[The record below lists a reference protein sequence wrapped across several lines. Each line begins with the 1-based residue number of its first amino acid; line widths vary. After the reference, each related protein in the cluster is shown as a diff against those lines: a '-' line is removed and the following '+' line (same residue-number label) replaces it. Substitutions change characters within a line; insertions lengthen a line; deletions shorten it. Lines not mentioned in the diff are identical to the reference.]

1 MKKALA
7 QNPNML
13 RTMVGLGLTLILIL
27 SYAVYGATMDSSYY
41 LYNTTNESVDHE
53 TTDQGVSDENTTQ
66 SWTFSTFKATTWLN
80 VSIAGIESG
89 DSVSITIS
97 DGVWYHHEMLGS
109 DDAERF
115 SCRQNNEK
123 NYEEYNVCTAAST
136 HSLTAEED
144 GNLTF
149 RGIVHPE
156 LPMGGL
162 GSLFADSMEEA
173 VEASEDLISQNNR
186 TLTWTITLTSTEPI
200 RPDEFSPYV
209 QSTSHDLESVEVFKV
224 DPVEEMLWSIS
235 ALIGC
240 FSLALIVP
248 LTIYFAARAKEMR
261 EERVRK
267 TAIEKLRD
275 DIEADD

>member
-41 LYNTTNESVDHE
+41 LYNTTNESVEHDA
-53 TTDQGVSDENTTQ
+53 TDQGLSDDNTTQ
-66 SWTFSTFKATTWLN
+66 TWTFSTFNATTWLN
-80 VSIAGIESG
+80 VSIAGVESG
-89 DSVSITIS
+89 DMVTITIS
-97 DGVWYHHEMLGS
+97 DGGWYHHEMLGS
-109 DDAERF
+109 EDADRF
-115 SCRQNNEK
+115 SCRQNNEQ

-136 HSLTAEED
+136 HSITAEND

-149 RGIVHPE
+149 RGIVHPA

-173 VEASEDLISQNNR
+173 EEASNDLISKHNR
-186 TLTWTITLTSTEPI
+186 TFTWTITLISSDSI
-200 RPDEFSPYV
+200 HPDEYTPYV

-240 FSLALIVP
+240 FGLALIVP
-248 LTIYFAARAKEMR
+248 LIIFFAARAKEMR
-261 EERVRK
+261 EDRVRQ
-267 TAIEKLRD
+267 TALEKLRD
-275 DIEADD
+275 DTEADD

>member
-1 MKKALA
+1 
-7 QNPNML
+7 ML

-41 LYNTTNESVDHE
+41 LYNTTNESVEHNA
-53 TTDQGVSDENTTQ
+53 TDQGLSDDNTTQ
-66 SWTFSTFKATTWLN
+66 TWTFSTFKATTWLN

-89 DSVSITIS
+89 DTVSIEIS

-109 DDAERF
+109 EDADRF
-115 SCRQNNEK
+115 SCRQNNEQ

-136 HSLTAEED
+136 HSITAENN

-149 RGIVHPE
+149 RGIVHPA

-162 GSLFADSMEEA
+162 GSLYADSMEEA
-173 VEASEDLISQNNR
+173 EEASNELISKHNR
-186 TLTWTITLTSTEPI
+186 TFTWTITLISSDSI
-200 RPDEFSPYV
+200 HSDEYTPYV

-240 FSLALIVP
+240 FGLALIVP
-248 LTIYFAARAKEMR
+248 LIIFFAARAKEMR
-261 EERVRK
+261 EDRVRQ
-267 TAIEKLRD
+267 TALEKLRD
-275 DIEADD
+275 DTEADD

>member
-27 SYAVYGATMDSSYY
+27 AYAVYGATMDSSYY
-41 LYNTTNESVDHE
+41 LYNTTNESAEHNA
-53 TTDQGVSDENTTQ
+53 TDQGLTDENTTQ
-66 SWTFSTFKATTWLN
+66 MWTFSTFKATTWLN

-89 DSVSITIS
+89 DKVSISVS

-115 SCRQNNEK
+115 SCRQNNEQ
-123 NYEEYNVCTAAST
+123 NYEEYNVCTVART
-136 HSLTAEED
+136 HSVTAEES

-162 GSLFADSMEEA
+162 GSLYADSMQDAED
-173 VEASEDLISQNNR
+173 ASNELSSKNNR
-186 TLTWTITLTSTEPI
+186 TLTWTITLTSSDSI
-200 RPDEFSPYV
+200 HPDEYDPHI

-240 FSLALIVP
+240 FSLALVVP
-248 LTIYFAARAKEMR
+248 LIIYVAARAKEIR
-261 EERVRK
+261 EDRVRQ
-267 TAIEKLRD
+267 AALDNLSE
-275 DIEADD
+275 DIGPNE

>member
-1 MKKALA
+1 MI
-7 QNPNML
+7 
-13 RTMVGLGLTLILIL
+13 GLGLTLILIL

-41 LYNTTNESVDHE
+41 LYNTTNESVEHNA
-53 TTDQGVSDENTTQ
+53 TDQGLSDDEMSQT
-66 SWTFSTFKATTWLN
+66 WTFSTFKATTWLN

-89 DSVSITIS
+89 DTVSITIS

-109 DDAERF
+109 EDAERF
-115 SCRQNNEK
+115 SCRQNNEQ

-136 HSLTAEED
+136 HSLTAEDD
-144 GNLTF
+144 GNITF

-162 GSLFADSMEEA
+162 GSLYADSMGEA
-173 VEASEDLISQNNR
+173 EDVSNELISRHNR
-186 TLTWTITLTSTEPI
+186 TLTWTMTLTSSDTI
-200 RPDEFSPYV
+200 HPDEYDPHV

-261 EERVRK
+261 EDRVRK
-267 TAIEKLRD
+267 VALDKLRD
-275 DIEADD
+275 DTEANG

>member
-1 MKKALA
+1 MKKAW
-7 QNPNML
+7 PKI
-13 RTMVGLGLTLILIL
+13 RTCFGPWLGPGLTLILIL

-41 LYNTTNESVDHE
+41 LYNTTNESVD
-53 TTDQGVSDENTTQ
+53 QKPQIRACRMRIPKQ

-136 HSLTAEED
+136 HSLTADED

-173 VEASEDLISQNNR
+173 VEASEDLISQNNGNPNLDHYPDQYR
-186 TLTWTITLTSTEPI
+186 THSPRRIFTLRTINFT
-200 RPDEFSPYV
+200 
-209 QSTSHDLESVEVFKV
+209 
-224 DPVEEMLWSIS
+224 
-235 ALIGC
+235 
-240 FSLALIVP
+240 
-248 LTIYFAARAKEMR
+248 
-261 EERVRK
+261 
-267 TAIEKLRD
+267 
-275 DIEADD
+275 

>member
-41 LYNTTNESVDHE
+41 LYNTTNESVEHDA
-53 TTDQGVSDENTTQ
+53 TDQGLSDDNTTQ
-66 SWTFSTFKATTWLN
+66 TWTFSTFNATTWLN

-89 DSVSITIS
+89 DMVTITIS

-109 DDAERF
+109 EDADRF
-115 SCRQNNEK
+115 SCRQNNEQ

-136 HSLTAEED
+136 HSITAEND

-149 RGIVHPE
+149 RGIVHPA

-162 GSLFADSMEEA
+162 GSLYADSMEEA
-173 VEASEDLISQNNR
+173 EDISNDLISKHNR
-186 TLTWTITLTSTEPI
+186 TFTWTITLISYDSI
-200 RPDEFSPYV
+200 HPDEYSPYV

-240 FSLALIVP
+240 FGLALIVP
-248 LTIYFAARAKEMR
+248 LIIFFAARAKEMR
-261 EERVRK
+261 EDRVRQ
-267 TAIEKLRD
+267 TALEKLRD
-275 DIEADD
+275 DTEADD

>member
-41 LYNTTNESVDHE
+41 LYNTTNESVEHNA
-53 TTDQGVSDENTTQ
+53 TDQGLSDDNTTQ
-66 SWTFSTFKATTWLN
+66 TWTFSTFKATTWLN

-89 DSVSITIS
+89 DTVSIEIS

-109 DDAERF
+109 KDADRF
-115 SCRQNNEK
+115 SCRQNNEQ

-136 HSLTAEED
+136 HSITAESD

-149 RGIVHPE
+149 RGIVHPA

-162 GSLFADSMEEA
+162 GSLYADSMEEA
-173 VEASEDLISQNNR
+173 EDASNDLISKNNR
-186 TLTWTITLTSTEPI
+186 TFTWTITLISSDSI
-200 RPDEFSPYV
+200 HPDEYSPYV

-240 FSLALIVP
+240 FGLALIVP
-248 LTIYFAARAKEMR
+248 LIIFFAARAKEMR
-261 EERVRK
+261 EDRIRQ
-267 TAIEKLRD
+267 TALEKLRD
-275 DIEADD
+275 DTGADD

>member
-41 LYNTTNESVDHE
+41 LYNTTNESVEHDA
-53 TTDQGVSDENTTQ
+53 TDQGLSDDNTTQ
-66 SWTFSTFKATTWLN
+66 TWTFSTFNATTWLN
-80 VSIAGIESG
+80 VSIAGVESG
-89 DSVSITIS
+89 DMVTITIS

-109 DDAERF
+109 EDADRF
-115 SCRQNNEK
+115 SCRQNNEQ

-136 HSLTAEED
+136 HSITAEND

-149 RGIVHPE
+149 RGIVHPA

-173 VEASEDLISQNNR
+173 EEASNDLISKHNR
-186 TLTWTITLTSTEPI
+186 TFTWTITLISSDSI
-200 RPDEFSPYV
+200 HPDEYTPYV

-240 FSLALIVP
+240 FGLALIVP
-248 LTIYFAARAKEMR
+248 LIIFFAARAKEMR
-261 EERVRK
+261 EDRVRQ
-267 TAIEKLRD
+267 TALEKLRD
-275 DIEADD
+275 DTGADD

>member
-13 RTMVGLGLTLILIL
+13 RTMIGLGLTLIIIL

-41 LYNTTNESVDHE
+41 LYNTSNESVEHNV
-53 TTDQGVSDENTTQ
+53 TNQGITDDNSTQ
-66 SWTFSTFKATTWLN
+66 TWTFSTFKATTWLN

-89 DSVSITIS
+89 DTISIEVS

-109 DDAERF
+109 EDADRF
-115 SCRQNNEK
+115 SCRQNNEQ
-123 NYEEYNVCTAAST
+123 NYEEYNVCTAAKT
-136 HSLTAEED
+136 HSITAEND

-162 GSLFADSMEEA
+162 GTLFADSMGEA
-173 VEASEDLISQNNR
+173 QEASSDLISRHNR
-186 TLTWTITLTSTEPI
+186 TLTWTITLDSTDTI
-200 RPDEFSPYV
+200 RVDEFSPHV
-209 QSTSHDLESVEVFKV
+209 QSTTHDLESVETFKV
-224 DPVEEMLWSIS
+224 DPVEEMLWSIA

-240 FSLALIVP
+240 FSLALVIP

-261 EERVRK
+261 ENKVR
-267 TAIEKLRD
+267 
-275 DIEADD
+275 EAALQKMSTQD

>member
-27 SYAVYGATMDSSYY
+27 AYAVYGATMDSSYY
-41 LYNTTNESVDHE
+41 LYNTTNESTEHNA
-53 TTDQGVSDENTTQ
+53 TDQGLTDENTTQ
-66 SWTFSTFKATTWLN
+66 MWTFSTFKATTWLN

-89 DSVSITIS
+89 DKVSISVS

-115 SCRQNNEK
+115 SCRQNNEQ
-123 NYEEYNVCTAAST
+123 NYEEYNVCTVART
-136 HSLTAEED
+136 HSVTAEES

-162 GSLFADSMEEA
+162 GSLYADSMQDAED
-173 VEASEDLISQNNR
+173 ASNELISKNNR
-186 TLTWTITLTSTEPI
+186 TLTWTITLTSSDSI
-200 RPDEFSPYV
+200 HPDEYDPHI

-240 FSLALIVP
+240 FSLALVVP
-248 LTIYFAARAKEMR
+248 LIIYVAARAKEIR
-261 EERVRK
+261 EDRVRQ
-267 TAIEKLRD
+267 AALDNLSE
-275 DIEADD
+275 DIGPNE

>member
-1 MKKALA
+1 
-7 QNPNML
+7 
-13 RTMVGLGLTLILIL
+13 
-27 SYAVYGATMDSSYY
+27 
-41 LYNTTNESVDHE
+41 
-53 TTDQGVSDENTTQ
+53 
-66 SWTFSTFKATTWLN
+66 
-80 VSIAGIESG
+80 
-89 DSVSITIS
+89 
-97 DGVWYHHEMLGS
+97 
-109 DDAERF
+109 
-115 SCRQNNEK
+115 
-123 NYEEYNVCTAAST
+123 
-136 HSLTAEED
+136 
-144 GNLTF
+144 
-149 RGIVHPE
+149 
-156 LPMGGL
+156 MGGL

-275 DIEADD
+275 YIEADD